1 MMDRRREDDKDFI
14 ACSPCLHDLQTHLM
28 KRHLSSNFGS
38 IEMFMEDPDE
48 IK

>member
-1 MMDRRREDDKDFI
+1 MSKTDTDFD
-14 ACSPCLHDLQTHLM
+14 DLQTDLM